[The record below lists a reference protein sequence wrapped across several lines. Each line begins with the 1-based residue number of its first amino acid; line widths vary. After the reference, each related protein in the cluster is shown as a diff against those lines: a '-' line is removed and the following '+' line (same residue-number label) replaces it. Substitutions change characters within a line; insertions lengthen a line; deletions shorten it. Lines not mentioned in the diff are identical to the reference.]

1 MYCIPCLHTTARLS
15 IFYRKKTRNF
25 NKRRVYS
32 NTLLL
37 VRVTSCSR
45 RAAAAAAA
53 AAAEVCLTDIHMVAH
68 VEPLPRP
75 TNAAAAAA
83 AAAVLLL
90 YR

>member
-1 MYCIPCLHTTARLS
+1 MPCLHTTARLS

-25 NKRRVYS
+25 NTRRVYS

-45 RAAAAAAA
+45 RAAAAA

-75 TNAAAAAA
+75 TNAAAAD